1 MKISSNWERQIPVA
15 EFQLVLL
22 SGYVLVGSGGRVSG
36 RTGSHEG
43 NEELLC
49 IIKVE
54 VVWKR
59 YFTQLS
65 TFINHL
71 LLLRHMQVS
80 YNLALLVW
88 TWLGL

>member
-43 NEELLC
+43 NDGVVVHHQGGGSVEEVLHT
-49 IIKVE
+49 
-54 VVWKR
+54 
-59 YFTQLS
+59 TQYLHQS
-65 TFINHL
+65 SI
-71 LLLRHMQVS
+71 V
-80 YNLALLVW
+80 A
-88 TWLGL
+88 